1 MLREKGEQLLTKD
14 PSKDFRQ
21 AVREV
26 IDKYAVEQIDLVA
39 FGNPPTHTLDE
50 ATTRILALCK
60 EMLVEGRREPR
71 WSVGKDLNEGW
82 NAYND
87 SLLKQLGEK

>member
-1 MLREKGEQLLTKD
+1 MSDLRKDGEFMTKE
-14 PSKDFRQ
+14 PNKDFRQ
-21 AVREV
+21 ALFEVLTGRTPPRTVDQITNEV
-26 IDKYAVEQIDLVA
+26 I
-39 FGNPPTHTLDE
+39 
-50 ATTRILALCK
+50 ALCK